1 MISSAL
7 NFVVRHYRKFPFKE
21 QNPTRALKWFKVPGN
36 TFKLNSKLARTLP
49 LGIVHEIF
57 IGRSAPSLFSGR
69 WCTTANCRHQ
79 CVWLWQWT
87 SNRPGIPTAN
97 SWVWIFLQVCLIM
110 YNLFLFNQILRYI
123 YNWHVNILDN
133 DNISQSRHR
142 QYFVWFFFIISH
154 QKSFKS

>member
-1 MISSAL
+1 
-7 NFVVRHYRKFPFKE
+7 
-21 QNPTRALKWFKVPGN
+21 
-36 TFKLNSKLARTLP
+36 
-49 LGIVHEIF
+49 
-57 IGRSAPSLFSGR
+57 
-69 WCTTANCRHQ
+69 
-79 CVWLWQWT
+79 
-87 SNRPGIPTAN
+87 
-97 SWVWIFLQVCLIM
+97 LIM